1 MRVFVLVAVR
11 SGDGGVATYPPSVWH
26 LQQCVR
32 ARSASCCHATSGG
45 YLWTRDA
52 LFRALRRTHVD
63 GAPASVLENAG
74 ASQRAK
80 AAAPPCFYFF
90 SALLDVGNNEEDVD
104 LVALLLMELCVA
116 WPNAIAA
123 HMEVCR
129 VCRGELSPAHASS
142 PLAATLGEGETDEPS
157 WQLEHFTR
165 EEALLVLLSDEIEA
179 TAATQDDF
187 LTRWG
192 VHNAWDHHR
201 ALQGRSWWVSGGIVA
216 VLPSEAATRL
226 VEPFLMLELSRM
238 ENGCPQ
244 LSRHPASC
252 RDSSQTLEEALT
264 HAILERELSHSV
276 RAYLRNEVEGRIE
289 SRRLHR
295 MTTVVPPAMAL
306 FLRGAP
312 SSVLHE
318 CLLYH
323 TVDCPLF
330 PVEGG
335 GCDAAQS
342 STDRATG
349 LVAPAASPT
358 AFLRPV
364 KSGLS
369 STDLLERQ
377 RLVARDETSRL
388 TELFCEYDLLLSGDG
403 YVRVPLA
410 PVSRYVFTQL
420 LCQSELPSALMLALM
435 RRHSDVTRR
444 AGDMGHRIDPA
455 AVSSRLPPPTEEEV
469 VLGIKVTWAVTRW
482 TAALQRGAAAAP
494 PVGLPM
500 WNEEQSLRKD
510 KLCGWIRERMRKA
523 KREAAELYSLEDA
536 ADTRATGREEDGVA
550 STVSALPVA
559 SGDTAD
565 PLRRCRG
572 AALEQLERRL
582 FAPFPSSYR
591 GSSTEWLGQA
601 LRDVAREQ
609 RHAASNMAQRDDVRA
624 SYAGPAPAAR
634 RAASPNVLDNSSSAS
649 DSDGTSDDGS
659 EGAGGV
665 GTPTRQET
673 ESLLA
678 QLTELE
684 VVLQNELAS
693 RTAIPLA
700 CGGDSRT
707 TDSRLGVG
715 DAVTG
720 DQEMDVTSWLTAADM
735 QQVTRNELFL
745 HHVQLLESEMEQDQ

>member
-11 SGDGGVATYPPSVWH
+11 SGDGSVATYPPSVWH

-32 ARSASCCHATSGG
+32 ARSSSCYHATSGG

-52 LFRALRRTHVD
+52 LFCALRRTDVD
-63 GAPASVLENAG
+63 IAPANVLENAG
-74 ASQRAK
+74 ASQGAT
-80 AAAPPCFYFF
+80 AAAPPRFYFF

-104 LVALLLMELCVA
+104 LVAMLLMELCIA

-129 VCRGELSPAHASS
+129 VCRGELSPVRASS
-142 PLAATLGEGETDEPS
+142 PLAATPGEGETDEPS
-157 WQLEHFTR
+157 WQLKHFTR
-165 EEALLVLLSDEIEA
+165 EETLLVLLADEIEA
-179 TAATQDDF
+179 TAATQDGF

-192 VHNAWDHHR
+192 VRNAWDHDR
-201 ALQGRSWWVSGGIVA
+201 ALQGRSWWVSGGIVT

-244 LSRHPASC
+244 LPRHPESC

-276 RAYLRNEVEGRIE
+276 RAYLRKEVEGRIE
-289 SRRLHR
+289 SRPLHR
-295 MTTVVPPAMAL
+295 MIVVVPPAMAL

-312 SSVLHE
+312 SSMLHD
-318 CLLYH
+318 CFLYH

-330 PVEGG
+330 AVEGG
-335 GCDAAQS
+335 SCDAAQS

-349 LVAPAASPT
+349 LVAPATSPT

-369 STDLLERQ
+369 SADLLERQ
-377 RLVARDETSRL
+377 CRVAHDETSRL
-388 TELFCEYDLLLSGDG
+388 MELFREYDLLLSGDG

-420 LCQSELPSALMLALM
+420 LCQSELPSALILALM
-435 RRHSDVTRR
+435 RRHSDVTHR
-444 AGDMGHRIDPA
+444 ACDVGHRIDLA
-455 AVSSRLPPPTEEEV
+455 AVSSRPPLPTEEEV
-469 VLGIKVTWAVTRW
+469 MLGIKVTWAVERW
-482 TAALQRGAAAAP
+482 TAALRRGSAAAP
-494 PVGLPM
+494 PVGLHM

-510 KLCGWIRERMRKA
+510 KLCRWIHERMRKA

-536 ADTRATGREEDGVA
+536 ADTHATDREEDGVA
-550 STVSALPVA
+550 SRVSALPVA

-572 AALEQLERRL
+572 AALKQLERRL

-609 RHAASNMAQRDDVRA
+609 THAASNMAQRDDVC
-624 SYAGPAPAAR
+624 SSFAGPAPAAP
-634 RAASPNVLDNSSSAS
+634 RAASTNALDNSSSSSHS
-649 DSDGTSDDGS
+649 DATSEDGS
-659 EGAGGV
+659 DGAGGV
-665 GTPTRQET
+665 GIPTPQET

-693 RTAIPLA
+693 RATVPLA
-700 CGGDSRT
+700 SGGDSRA
-707 TDSRLGVG
+707 TDLRGGVG
-715 DAVTG
+715 DAVTE

-735 QQVTRNELFL
+735 QQITRNELFL